1 MKRVCLTIVAMCFIL
16 IALWGQSPWRMMPEG
31 VRISKKLRNT
41 FVTDYYNDELE
52 IERMNVESNR
62 TLVLRLRCP
71 SRSLEYRAEVE
82 VSKRG
87 SNHHYAD
94 YVSVRP
100 EESLFF
106 LPGETVRIVFD
117 LSFIRQN
124 GEYCFTFQLHT
135 ELNET
140 FYVVVYLNTREY
152 IEPKGIPLLI
162 TPYLIEQK
170 LQEDEDFVYSW
181 IEHYAEF
188 PGGNEGLVRFLKEN
202 IRYENLPDTLDG
214 HFFLLQNTSEVGMII
229 DKDGSILY
237 PEILRGGNPQLNA
250 EAMRLVNGMPKWKPG
265 TIDGVKV
272 KQRALVWIHFKK
284 LEASRVLF
292 DSDY

>member
-1 MKRVCLTIVAMCFIL
+1 MKRVCLTIVAMCFVL
-16 IALWGQSPWRMMPEG
+16 MGVWGQSPWRMMPEG

-41 FVTDYYNDELE
+41 FVTNYYNHELE
-52 IERMNVESNR
+52 IERMNVENNR
-62 TLVLRLRCP
+62 ALVLRLRCP
-71 SRSLEYRAEVE
+71 SHSLEYRTEVK
-82 VSKRG
+82 VSKRREF
-87 SNHHYAD
+87 NRYAD
-94 YVSVRP
+94 FASVRP

-106 LPGETVRIVFD
+106 LPGETARIAFD

-124 GEYCFTFQLHT
+124 GEYCFTFQFHT

-140 FYVVVYLNTREY
+140 FYVLVYLNTKEY
-152 IEPKGIPLLI
+152 VVPRGMEMV
-162 TPYLIEQK
+162 TPYLDYQK

-181 IEHYAEF
+181 IERYAEF
-188 PGGNEGLVRFLKEN
+188 PGGNEGLARFLKEN
-202 IRYENLPDTLDG
+202 VRYENLPDTLDG
-214 HFFLLQNTSEVGMII
+214 HFLRLQNSSKVGMII

-237 PEILRGGNPQLNA
+237 PEILHGGNPQLNA
-250 EAMRLVNGMPKWKPG
+250 EAMRLVHAMPKWKAG

-292 DSDY
+292 ESGY

>member
-1 MKRVCLTIVAMCFIL
+1 MKRICLTIVTMCFVL
-16 IALWGQSPWRMMPEG
+16 MGVLGQSPWRMMPEG

-41 FVTDYYNDELE
+41 FVTNYYNHELE
-52 IERMNVESNR
+52 IERVNVANNR
-62 TLVLRLRCP
+62 ALVLRLRCP
-71 SRSLEYRAEVE
+71 LHSLEYRTEVE
-82 VSKRG
+82 VSKKGKNNR
-87 SNHHYAD
+87 YAD
-94 YVSVRP
+94 FASVRP

-106 LPGETVRIVFD
+106 LPGETVRIAFD

-135 ELNET
+135 ELGET
-140 FYVVVYLNTREY
+140 FYVLVYLNTKEY
-152 IEPKGIPLLI
+152 IVPRGAEMI
-162 TPYLIEQK
+162 TPYSNYQK

-181 IEHYAEF
+181 IERYTEF

-202 IRYENLPDTLDG
+202 VCYDNLPDTLDG
-214 HFFLLQNTSEVGMII
+214 HFIRLQNSSEVGMII

-237 PEILRGGNPQLNA
+237 PEILHGGNPQLNA
-250 EAMRLVNGMPKWKPG
+250 EAMRLVHAMPKWKPG

-292 DSDY
+292 DSGY